1 MIDKTK
7 LVTIITPTF
16 NRANYLPILFES
28 LQNQSSKMFDWI
40 IVDDG
45 SSDNTSGVVLNFK
58 PDSFKLT
65 FLKQNNSGKHIALNR
80 AVELV
85 KTDLIFV
92 VDSDDSLTIDAIDT
106 ICNDWLSKKQ
116 DVIGISYLR
125 QNSFGQII
133 GDKFTNNY
141 LVSTH
146 SNERIINN
154 VRGDKAE
161 VWKTTHFKNIPFLE
175 FEGEKFF
182 SEQYKY
188 LLLSGSENVLYVN
201 KAIYICEY
209 LIDGLSKKIRRLQ
222 FENPNGTLANS
233 ILLSERKYPI
243 NVRVKA
249 FLQIYAFSHLSD
261 KRFFA
266 VFRDSGFNIT
276 WLLLIPI
283 GHLYKYYLMITYN
296 YYFKFVSSK

>member
-28 LQNQSSKMFDWI
+28 LQNQTSNMFDWI

-45 SSDNTSGVVLNFK
+45 SSDNTSEVVLNFK

-65 FLKQNNSGKHIALNR
+65 FLKQNNLGKHKAINR
-80 AVELV
+80 AVKLV
-85 KTDLIFV
+85 QTELIFI
-92 VDSDDSLTIDAIDT
+92 VDSDDTLTIDAIDT
-106 ICNDWLSKKQ
+106 VCKDWLSKKQ
-116 DVIGISYLR
+116 DIIGISYLR
-125 QNSFGQII
+125 QNSLGQII

-146 SNERIINN
+146 SKERIINN

-161 VWKTTHFKNIPFLE
+161 VWETIHFKNIPFLE

-188 LLLSGSENVLYVN
+188 LLLSGSKNVLYVN

-209 LIDGLSKKIRRLQ
+209 LMDGLSKKIRRLQ
-222 FENPNGTLANS
+222 FENPNGTMANS
-233 ILLSERKYPI
+233 ILLSEKKYPI
-243 NVRVKA
+243 NVRIKA
-249 FLQIYAFSHLSD
+249 FLQIYSFSHISD
-261 KRFFA
+261 KRFLSA
-266 VFRDSGFNIT
+266 FRDSGFNKI

-283 GHLYKYYLMITYN
+283 GLLYKYFLVLRY
-296 YYFKFVSSK
+296 KFNLSS